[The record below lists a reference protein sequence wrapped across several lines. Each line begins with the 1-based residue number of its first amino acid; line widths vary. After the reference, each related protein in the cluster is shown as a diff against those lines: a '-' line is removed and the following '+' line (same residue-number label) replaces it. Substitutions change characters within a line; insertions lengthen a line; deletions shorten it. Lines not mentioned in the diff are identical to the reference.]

1 MQRSRQIRRRKINQ
15 SKPTKTNTD
24 QDIQTVITTIFHM
37 LKAVSRGME
46 DVKKRKKKGPPITS
60 RDENYKV

>member
-46 DVKKRKKKGPPITS
+46 DVKKRKKK
-60 RDENYKV
+60 VHL

>member
-37 LKAVSRGME
+37 LKAVSRGTE
-46 DVKKRKKKGPPITS
+46 DIKKRKKSPTY
-60 RDENYKV
+60 NF